1 MTNYETTLREDLRE
15 LNQLP
20 GLRVDRIRNA
30 YYKATEALRALVDQT
45 ELADLDLAN
54 HRETDGG
61 GPLISEHLIACAA
74 LEELE
79 KSALGK
85 VL

>member
-30 YYKATEALRALVDQT
+30 YYKAIEGLQALVDNLEQG
-45 ELADLDLAN
+45 DLELAN

-79 KSALGK
+79 KSVLGK